1 LTSIVTGRLK
11 VWPPIAWTVKVTS
24 FFPSMSLGNLIF
36 FWWFGMVVVRADAI
50 CTYALKSAV
59 SSGAFTTLYFS
70 KPQYEGENTNS
81 GSS

>member
-1 LTSIVTGRLK
+1 
-11 VWPPIAWTVKVTS
+11 
-24 FFPSMSLGNLIF
+24 MSLGNLIF

-50 CTYALKSAV
+50 YTCALKSAV

-70 KPQYEGENTNS
+70 KPQYEGENSKS